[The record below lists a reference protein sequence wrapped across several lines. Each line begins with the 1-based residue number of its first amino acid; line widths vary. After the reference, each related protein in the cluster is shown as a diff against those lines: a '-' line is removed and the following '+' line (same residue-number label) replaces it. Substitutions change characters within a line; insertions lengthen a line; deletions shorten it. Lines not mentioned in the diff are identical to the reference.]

1 MTRPMTRPLFVTFE
15 GGEGSGKTTQLEML
29 SAWMSK
35 LNIRHVLTK
44 EPGSPRLGECA
55 KIRQLL
61 LDPSNDLT
69 PSAELMLFLA
79 DRAQHVEKLVRPSLA
94 KGLHVVCDRYV
105 DSTRV
110 YQGVSRGIGRG
121 RLDPMLEFVTGGLMP
136 DLTFVFD
143 MPPNVGLER
152 AKAKGAG
159 GDRIEREAL
168 EFHMKVRQGFLK
180 LAESLSEQGRI
191 VLINAAPPRT
201 REAIHAEVIGHMSRK
216 LWVDEPAAEQDTED
230 RDE

>member
-1 MTRPMTRPLFVTFE
+1 MSRPLFVTFE
-15 GGEGSGKTTQLEML
+15 GGEGSGKTTQLGLL
-29 SAWMSK
+29 SAWMAK
-35 LNIRHVLTK
+35 LNIQHVATK
-44 EPGSPRLGECA
+44 EPGSPQLGECA

-69 PSAELMLFLA
+69 SSAELMLFLA
-79 DRAQHVEKLVRPSLA
+79 DRSQHVEKLIRPSLA
-94 KGLHVVCDRYV
+94 MGLHVICDRYV

-110 YQGVSRGIGRG
+110 YQGVSRGIGRS

-143 MPPNVGLER
+143 VPPEVGLER

-159 GDRIEREAL
+159 GDRIEREAI

-180 LAESLSEQGRI
+180 LAGTLSEQGRI
-191 VLINAAPPRT
+191 VLINAAPPKT
-201 REAIHAEVIGHMSRK
+201 VEAIHAEVVAHMSRK
-216 LWVDEPAAEQDTED
+216 LWVDEPTEQETDK
-230 RDE
+230 DE